1 MTFNL
6 SKTAPVLS
14 NKYLFPT
21 AAFVW
26 LSISVAL
33 LILVPPTSKTGF
45 DFTIDAQ
52 SAGDSPVKLSLENQ
66 EVLYE
71 GTLNAGKLAV
81 HIDDFPHQYA
91 MVEIAELGMPAVYYH
106 DGADVTLTMD
116 SIAGIE
122 VEAGVFNDSADAF
135 RDKGA
140 FFDATMMTLEDKF
153 RNAMQLNDT
162 LATEQIR
169 EEAMTLIDSQ
179 TKMTLDFAKKNDI
192 LGAAI
197 ILSGNTSSYDLED
210 FLAVRNQISAEYHD
224 SPDYIKLSEK
234 ITALEKS
241 AVGATFTDFSQ
252 TTPEGEML
260 SLRSV
265 EGKLVLVDFWAS
277 WCKPC
282 RAANPALV
290 GLYDAYKERGF
301 NIIGVSLDRDKKAW
315 IKGIAEDGLQWPQ
328 VSDLQFWQ
336 NEISTFYGIQFIPQ
350 NLLID
355 ENGVIVGKNME
366 PEALA
371 LFLENNL

>member
-1 MTFNL
+1 MKKVIL
-6 SKTAPVLS
+6 
-14 NKYLFPT
+14 
-21 AAFVW
+21 
-26 LSISVAL
+26 SVAAAA
-33 LILVPPTSKTGF
+33 IMASCAPETGF
-45 DFTIDAQ
+45 DLTIDAQ

-66 EVLYE
+66 EVLFE
-71 GTLNAGKLAV
+71 GVLSDGTLTV

-106 DGADVTLTMD
+106 DGADVSITMD
-116 SIAGIE
+116 SLTGFII
-122 VEAGVFNDSADAF
+122 EAGVFNDSAEAL
-135 RDKGA
+135 RRKGE

-162 LATEQIR
+162 VATEQIR
-169 EEAMTLIDSQ
+169 EEAMTIIDSQ
-179 TKMTLDFAKKNDI
+179 SKMTLEFAKKNDI

-197 ILSGNTSSYDLED
+197 VLSGNTSSYDLSD
-210 FLAVRNQISAEYHD
+210 FIEVRDQISKEYHS

-241 AVGATFTDFSQ
+241 AVGAVFTDFSQ
-252 TTPEGEML
+252 ATPEGDML
-260 SLRSV
+260 SLLSV
-265 EGKLVLVDFWAS
+265 EGKLILVDFWAS

-290 GLYDAYKERGF
+290 GLYDAYKARGF
-301 NIIGVSLDRDKKAW
+301 NIIGVSLDRDKEAW

-371 LFLENNL
+371 QYLEANL

>member
-1 MTFNL
+1 
-6 SKTAPVLS
+6 
-14 NKYLFPT
+14 
-21 AAFVW
+21 
-26 LSISVAL
+26 
-33 LILVPPTSKTGF
+33 
-45 DFTIDAQ
+45 
-52 SAGDSPVKLSLENQ
+52 
-66 EVLYE
+66 
-71 GTLNAGKLAV
+71 
-81 HIDDFPHQYA
+81 
-91 MVEIAELGMPAVYYH
+91 
-106 DGADVTLTMD
+106 
-116 SIAGIE
+116 
-122 VEAGVFNDSADAF
+122 
-135 RDKGA
+135 
-140 FFDATMMTLEDKF
+140 MMTLEDKF

-197 ILSGNTSSYDLED
+197 VLSGNTSSYDLED
-210 FLAVRNQISAEYHD
+210 FLAVRDQISAEYHD

-252 TTPEGEML
+252 ATPEGEML

-290 GLYDAYKERGF
+290 GLYDAFKARGF
-301 NIIGVSLDRDKKAW
+301 NIIGVSLDRDKEAW

>member
-1 MTFNL
+1 MKKVML
-6 SKTAPVLS
+6 
-14 NKYLFPT
+14 
-21 AAFVW
+21 
-26 LSISVAL
+26 SVAVAA
-33 LILVPPTSKTGF
+33 ILASCAPETGF
-45 DFTIDAQ
+45 DLTIDAQ

-71 GTLNAGKLAV
+71 GTLSNGKLSV
-81 HIDDFPHQYA
+81 HIEDFPHQYA

-116 SIAGIE
+116 SVAGILI
-122 VEAGVFNDSADAF
+122 EAGVFNDSAEAL
-135 RDKGA
+135 RNKGA

-210 FLAVRNQISAEYHD
+210 FVAVRDQISAEYYN
-224 SPDYIKLSEK
+224 SPDFIKLSEK
-234 ITALEKS
+234 IVALEKS
-241 AVGATFTDFSQ
+241 SVGATFTDFSQ
-252 TTPEGEML
+252 ATPEGEML
-260 SLRSV
+260 SLLSV
-265 EGKLVLVDFWAS
+265 EGKLKLIDFWAS

-301 NIIGVSLDRDKKAW
+301 NIIGVSLDRDKDAW

-328 VSDLQFWQ
+328 VSDLNYWQ

-355 ENGVIVGKNME
+355 ENGIIVGKNME

-371 LFLENNL
+371 QYLEANL